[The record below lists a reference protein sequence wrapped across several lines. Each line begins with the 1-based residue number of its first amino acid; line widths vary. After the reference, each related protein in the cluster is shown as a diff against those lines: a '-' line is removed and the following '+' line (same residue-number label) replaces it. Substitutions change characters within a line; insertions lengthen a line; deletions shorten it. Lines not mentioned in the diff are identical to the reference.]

1 MPSADLVL
9 GLRSLYIIP
18 SRFGALWLCGTA
30 LLLLVAIQ
38 TGSNSSLLLAFLM
51 VGLMLLAMF
60 LTHDSLQGLSLYGS
74 ESQPGFAGAS
84 VQYAF
89 RLRSR
94 SPRQRLQVRFQ
105 GSPPV
110 QIDALPSGDSVIH
123 LSWLPDQR
131 GWQLPPRLIV
141 DTVAPL
147 GLFICWT
154 RWQPRQAQLIWPA
167 RRSGPVDEV
176 QPTAHRD
183 GLDEWQD
190 LRPYRDGDRQSLV
203 DWSSAAK
210 GRPLQVKRF
219 QEPEQPERIL
229 APASGIPRERAL
241 QHLADRI
248 WRLHQRGE
256 AFGLQ
261 LQGRMLP
268 VQRGRVHRDAC
279 LELLALA

>member
-18 SRFGALWLCGTA
+18 SRFGALWLSATG

-51 VGLMLLAMF
+51 LGLMLLAMF
-60 LTHDSLQGLSLYGS
+60 LTHETLHGLSLHGM
-74 ESQPGFAGAS
+74 ESQPGFAEGP
-84 VQYAF
+84 VQYSL
-89 RLRSR
+89 RLRSH

-105 GSPPV
+105 GSVPV
-110 QIDALPSGDSVIH
+110 RIDALPGGESVIS
-123 LSWLPDQR
+123 LSWQPSQR

-154 RWQPRQAQLIWPA
+154 RWQPIQAQLIWPA
-167 RRSGPVDEV
+167 RRPGPVQDARPIV
-176 QPTAHRD
+176 HRD

-203 DWSSAAK
+203 DWTSAAK

-219 QEPEQPERIL
+219 REPEHPERIL

-256 AFGLQ
+256 AYGLQ
-261 LQGRMLP
+261 LQGTTLP
-268 VQRGRVHRDAC
+268 VQHGRVHRDAC

>member
-18 SRFGALWLCGTA
+18 SRFGALWLAAVA

-38 TGSNSSLLLAFLM
+38 TGSNSTLLLAFLM
-51 VGLMLLAMF
+51 LGLMLLAMF
-60 LTHDSLQGLSLYGS
+60 LTHDSLQGLSLACADS
-74 ESQPGFAGAS
+74 SPGFAEAPVTYS
-84 VQYAF
+84 L

-94 SPRQRLQVRFQ
+94 GPRQRLQLRFQ
-105 GSPPV
+105 GAAPV
-110 QIDALPSGDSVIH
+110 QLDH
-123 LSWLPDQR
+123 LSRGESLIGLSWTPSQR

-154 RWQPRQAQLIWPA
+154 RWQPTQPQLVWPA
-167 RRSGPVDEV
+167 RRSGPVQEARPSA
-176 QPTAHRD
+176 QRD

-219 QEPEQPERIL
+219 REPEQPERIL
-229 APASGIPRERAL
+229 APVSGIPWEQSL

-248 WRLHQRGE
+248 WRLDQRGE
-256 AFGLQ
+256 AYGLQ
-261 LQGRMLP
+261 LRGTTRP
-268 VQRGRVHRDAC
+268 VQRGRLHRDAC